1 MPKWDVILKKA
12 IDVGERF
19 NDISER
25 FSTPDAPV
33 RPDQGGLK
41 LDVVEILPDRDN
53 KNDIY
58 LLSGTTENLNAQIP
72 LFLAIEELVSVR
84 TGNFNLK
91 AWAENF
97 CNEFPNYPGKGRP
110 KDFLQ
115 KPWGVEQSN
124 KPRLDILQ
132 GTGKAPDPYYV
143 CQYFPDR
150 TKDEEFYWASGN
162 ASQVINQ
169 VMQIVNFNKMI
180 AAKDLGEFYGYPIDE
195 YYRVKPSKNTSIK
208 LFFTN
213 RKQPPYYKGSSTTFF
228 FKGQVS
234 ICNVDET
241 KLTYENIRAI
251 CNASN
256 GLVWGHWQARAYV
269 TSHEDYAPIQQIV
282 AGGDDKP
289 TAQANLEKFL
299 TLTKSKVVSKS
310 TTNLEGNTQ
319 LAQDDPWWKEKSKFE
334 IYPHFMTVVNRVKA
348 PVSKNKPG
356 RATAGGSLK
365 YKKKRLF
372 INSQTEPVGWSQALR
387 QVLANT
393 VK

>member
-91 AWAENF
+91 AWAEYF
-97 CNEFPNYPGKGRP
+97 CNELPNYPGKGRP

-208 LFFTN
+208 LF
-213 RKQPPYYKGSSTTFF
+213 
-228 FKGQVS
+228 
-234 ICNVDET
+234 
-241 KLTYENIRAI
+241 
-251 CNASN
+251 
-256 GLVWGHWQARAYV
+256 
-269 TSHEDYAPIQQIV
+269 
-282 AGGDDKP
+282 
-289 TAQANLEKFL
+289 
-299 TLTKSKVVSKS
+299 
-310 TTNLEGNTQ
+310 
-319 LAQDDPWWKEKSKFE
+319 
-334 IYPHFMTVVNRVKA
+334 
-348 PVSKNKPG
+348 
-356 RATAGGSLK
+356 
-365 YKKKRLF
+365 
-372 INSQTEPVGWSQALR
+372 
-387 QVLANT
+387 
-393 VK
+393 